1 MMMDSFSFFHLKMSS
16 FSFHFLQDIFVILIL
31 NRRFPLSALFLSLQS
46 RNTVFCHLFFSPNRS
61 NSNWY
66 YCFPVCSVL
75 FFPGCI
81 QEFFFLFGFS
91 SLTLMCLGVFFLSSL
106 RFYNLQIYIFLCVC
120 EMFGHHGFKCFF
132 STPFP
137 LSFSSRTPITCMLD
151 LLILTAF
158 PSHFFLL
165 FFKLDYFYWFI
176 LRFTGSFILLSP
188 AFY

>member
-75 FFPGCI
+75 FFPGCT

-106 RFYNLQIYIFLCVC
+106 RFFNLQIYIFLCV
-120 EMFGHHGFKCFF
+120 KC
-132 STPFP
+132 
-137 LSFSSRTPITCMLD
+137 LVITV
-151 LLILTAF
+151 
-158 PSHFFLL
+158 SNVFFLPH
-165 FFKLDYFYWFI
+165 F
-176 LRFTGSFILLSP
+176 LSP
-188 AFY
+188 FLLELQLHVC